1 MFSLSPHLSRPLDAD
16 DISFAVPNG
25 RMFRVCT
32 PGKIY
37 CCANSPPVDN
47 HVEVCLVLVKRPEAM
62 LTATE
67 DDGHAV
73 DHGRVEA
80 AEAEAGLLFSVK
92 VGKQVDAFV
101 ERVDYYIFLLNKIV
115 CGPNIERLSL
125 MLKK

>member
-1 MFSLSPHLSRPLDAD
+1 M
-16 DISFAVPNG
+16 
-25 RMFRVCT
+25 
-32 PGKIY
+32 
-37 CCANSPPVDN
+37 
-47 HVEVCLVLVKRPEAM
+47 KRPEATRT
-62 LTATE
+62 TAE

-73 DHGRVEA
+73 DHGFVEVE
-80 AEAEAGLLFSVK
+80 EAEARLLLSVK

>member
-1 MFSLSPHLSRPLDAD
+1 M
-16 DISFAVPNG
+16 
-25 RMFRVCT
+25 
-32 PGKIY
+32 
-37 CCANSPPVDN
+37 
-47 HVEVCLVLVKRPEAM
+47 KRPEATR
-62 LTATE
+62 TAAE

-73 DHGRVEA
+73 DHGLVEV
-80 AEAEAGLLFSVK
+80 AETEARLLLSVK